1 MLFFCS
7 GPDGKICKGPT
18 AKYLKPLFPS
28 GIPPGAFCP
37 SSPTLRRFVYSLF
50 PGEFRRCFF
59 ILFSRSLLRTSFPCV
74 SSSYIADYPHPEKP
88 AKKEGRP
95 SFFIAY
101 RSTSAALYSLYSLA
115 PLIQTT
121 RPAHPTGSSRPAAPS
136 RPAPAAPSYWNR
148 AAPPGAGPYASPR

>member
-37 SSPTLRRFVYSLF
+37 SSPTLRRFVYSPF
-50 PGEFRRCFF
+50 PRRIPPLFF
-59 ILFSRSLLRTSFPCV
+59 ILFSRSLLCVSFPCV
-74 SSSYIADYPHPEKP
+74 SSSSMADSPYPKKP
-88 AKKEGRP
+88 TKKEGFPLFSSPIAAFPPR
-95 SFFIAY
+95 FI
-101 RSTSAALYSLYSLA
+101 
-115 PLIQTT
+115 PIQTT

-136 RPAPAAPSYWNR
+136 RPAPAAPSCWNR
-148 AAPPGAGPYASPR
+148 AAPPGAGPYASLR